1 MGGTTSAGYS
11 KRFVEVQGGLTAL
24 RVAGGH
30 RPCGDRLYGVCTRC
44 IGKEVHEKR
53 PLDHEKKPFE
63 NLEVEDSHPMS
74 WLARVR
80 FGSCLA

>member
-1 MGGTTSAGYS
+1 MAADPKGNDAGS
-11 KRFVEVQGGLTAL
+11 LL
-24 RVAGGH
+24 
-30 RPCGDRLYGVCTRC
+30 
-44 IGKEVHEKR
+44 KEVHEKR

>member
-1 MGGTTSAGYS
+1 MDVVTAGVEETDSRQGFSAT
-11 KRFVEVQGGLTAL
+11 VQAL
-24 RVAGGH
+24 DWHSLCPV
-30 RPCGDRLYGVCTRC
+30 RLGPK
-44 IGKEVHEKR
+44 KEVHEKR
-53 PLDHEKKPFE
+53 PLDHEKKPIE